1 MWRWKTKNNEAL
13 RILEEIINKIQ
24 DLSNW
29 YVIQITG
36 INRIRDIQTP
46 PPHPSG
52 AVIIKKKKAM
62 SCSQN
67 KRS

>member
-46 PPHPSG
+46 PPPPPQWG
-52 AVIIKKKKAM
+52 RNNKEKK
-62 SCSQN
+62 SN
-67 KRS
+67 EL